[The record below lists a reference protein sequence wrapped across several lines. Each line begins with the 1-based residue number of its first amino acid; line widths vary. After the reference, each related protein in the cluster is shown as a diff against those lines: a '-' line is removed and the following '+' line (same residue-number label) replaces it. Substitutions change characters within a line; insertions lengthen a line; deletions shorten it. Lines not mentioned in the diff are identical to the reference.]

1 MNDIEYFHN
10 IVKQKFYK
18 REKIFLIQIGANDGS
33 DENFME
39 DPVRDL
45 IRNDVRIFS
54 VLIEPQKIEFDKLKN
69 NYSDQKNRISFLNVA
84 ISSTDGEI
92 KLYKNIDPK
101 GTSGHSTLLLRQ
113 NDSYTLFDEN
123 NYELVDGITVSTL
136 MKSCDSSVDV
146 LVIDTEG
153 FDMEIVNQFIDQKIY
168 PEIIYFEKPHP
179 NPNDDRLNQVKC
191 GFEEL
196 DNLLDRLQEI
206 GYNNNILLGN
216 VLCVK
221 LD

>member
-1 MNDIEYFHN
+1 MNDIEQLHSVIRKNFCD
-10 IVKQKFYK
+10 Q
-18 REKIFLIQIGANDGS
+18 EKIFLIQVGANDGS

-45 IRNDVRIFS
+45 IRDDERFFS
-54 VLIEPQKIEFDKLKN
+54 VLIEPQKTEFAKLKK
-69 NYSDQKNRISFLNVA
+69 NYSNQKNRISFLNVA
-84 ISSTDGEI
+84 ISRSDGPI
-92 KLYKNIDPK
+92 KLYKNIDPR

-123 NYELVDGITVSTL
+123 HYELVDGITVSTL
-136 MKSCDSSVDV
+136 MQSYDSSVDV

-153 FDMEIVNQFIDQKIY
+153 FDMEIINQFIDQKIH
-168 PEIIYFEKPHP
+168 PKIIYFEKPHP
-179 NPNDDRLNQVKC
+179 NPDDDRLNQVKC

-196 DNLLDRLQEI
+196 DNLLDRLEKK
-206 GYNNNILLGN
+206 GYNNNILSGN

-221 LD
+221 IK